1 MNGSII
7 SAQAFMDGVHAMASW
22 AGEGPAPTAL
32 PLMGA
37 RAMTRLV
44 LAQPAVADG
53 RRPATGLR
61 LFAGDGDDGG
71 LLDLRG
77 DATAFLVGGALALGM
92 TKTPFD
98 DDLVDRL
105 IIASIDIDPDSI
117 RLRKE
122 ILRKPI
128 GLPEPVFPGWLD
140 DLDRL
145 LKRNCWVGVHKA
157 VLQLGKYAGTP
168 STSDAGG
175 ITGLSTHQLCPPGT
189 LDLLGSGF
197 GAAQHSGASV
207 YLPTGTGSC
216 KPATVLAWSD
226 TKVTVEVPADV
237 RAGCVGFVRAG
248 SGGGGGPSGV
258 TGELVQCIGAAG
270 ENWGRGFDKVI
281 GAIVSCPPCL
291 PGGANRIDRA
301 GPPVVH
307 AFRFTPA
314 QVEPVGGV
322 VLSWNVEFADTI
334 TIVHQSGVGPA
345 VPPLPAPLPAV
356 GSVTFPPVTGSNP
369 LKATYR
375 LTARNGCGQVS
386 ADAVLVMTK
395 TPKLAVTR
403 IEVVQ
408 SVQKTDNSI
417 RLTAARR
424 TAARV
429 FLDSG
434 AAGFDFGLGP
444 GRVGGLRVTLL
455 AQSLDQGMVW
465 DCGPPWDPAVIAG
478 TAPNRD
484 LLGDSVNFEVPLP
497 ASAGNVRF
505 HAVVDL
511 PGPPGEPPVSWA
523 SGSVD
528 VAFTPKPAQEMLPW
542 LIADPVSG
550 GAPPTMASFFG
561 NLAGPAARQ
570 PFPLAGFVVNPPILV
585 TLAPLDSLTT
595 LLSWERLVARMA
607 TTIFLFPSAP
617 VGGIRAGVVPSDPTP
632 SNPTYPWAGMGLPR
646 VGLTA
651 PSFIAQAGDPD
662 TCAHELGHAY
672 GLMHV
677 NCGGP
682 AKPYDPGL
690 PLTLADP
697 ALNVP
702 ARSLLAAGANE
713 EMAYCY
719 PRWPSIEHWDA
730 IFDRIPV

>member
-1 MNGSII
+1 MDRSIVN
-7 SAQAFMDGVHAMASW
+7 AQTFMDGVHAMASW

-32 PLMGA
+32 PLVGA
-37 RAMTRLV
+37 RAMARLV
-44 LAQPAVADG
+44 LGHPAVADG
-53 RRPATGLR
+53 RRPTTALQ
-61 LFAGDGDDGG
+61 LFADDGDDGG

-92 TKTPFD
+92 TGIPFD
-98 DDLVDRL
+98 DDLPTRL
-105 IIASIDIDPDSI
+105 IVASIDVDPESV
-117 RLRKE
+117 RLRWE

-128 GLPEPVFPGWLD
+128 GPPEPVFPGWLD

-145 LKRNCWVGVHKA
+145 LKRNCWAGVHKA
-157 VLQLGKYAGTP
+157 VLKLGTYARTA
-168 STSDAGG
+168 STSDAAG
-175 ITGLSTHQLCPPGT
+175 ITGLSTHSLCAPAT

-197 GAAQHSGASV
+197 GAAQQPGTSV
-207 YLPTGTGSC
+207 YLPTGAGSC
-216 KPATVLAWSD
+216 KPARVLAWSD

-258 TGELVQCIGAAG
+258 TGELVQCVGPAA

-291 PGGANRIDRA
+291 PGGANRIDVA

-307 AFRFTPA
+307 AFRLTPA
-314 QVEPVGGV
+314 QVEPAGV
-322 VLSWNVEFADTI
+322 PVLSWNVEFADTI
-334 TIVHQSGVGPA
+334 SIAHQSGIGPA
-345 VPPLPAPLPAV
+345 MPALPVPLPPV

-375 LTARNGCGQVS
+375 LTARNTCGQVT

-408 SVQKTDNSI
+408 SVQKTDNSV
-417 RLTAARR
+417 RLTSARR
-424 TAARV
+424 TAVRV

-444 GRVGGLRVTLL
+444 GRVGGLRATLL
-455 AQSLDQGMVW
+455 AESLDNATVR

-484 LLGDSVNFEVPLP
+484 LLGDSVNFEVPLT
-497 ASAGNVRF
+497 ACTGNVRF
-505 HAVVDL
+505 RAVIEL

-523 SGSVD
+523 SGSTD
-528 VAFTPKPAQEMLPW
+528 VVFTSKPAQEMLPW
-542 LIADPVSG
+542 LIADPLSA
-550 GAPPTMASFFG
+550 GATPTMTSFFG

-585 TLAPLDSLTT
+585 TLAPQDSLTT

-607 TTIFLFPSAP
+607 VTIFLFPSTP
-617 VGGIRAGVVPSDPTP
+617 VGGVRAGVVPSDPA
-632 SNPTYPWAGMGLPR
+632 YPWAGMALPR
-646 VGLTA
+646 VGLTV
-651 PSFIAQAGDPD
+651 PSFIAQAADPD

-677 NCGGP
+677 NCGSP
-682 AKPYDPGL
+682 AGPYDSRL
-690 PLTLADP
+690 PFTLADA
-697 ALNVP
+697 ALNIP
-702 ARSLLAAGANE
+702 AKSLLPAGANE

-719 PRWPSIEHWDA
+719 PRWPSVEHWDA
-730 IFDRIPV
+730 MFDRIPV